1 MIQQFMVGQKEQTEI
16 SFLSKEF
23 PRQRELK
30 SISGRF
36 IFDLTIFEIIWS
48 DIPREII
55 MEEGGVF

>member
-1 MIQQFMVGQKEQTEI
+1 MVGQKEQTEI